1 MLARCL
7 GAVSEFSVLLLK
19 LLNSQPMHQQDL
31 LQFLFSWVFMAY
43 ESLEPTDHIIIYSV
57 LELFSITA
65 TAGSELDWGGGEMS
79 NNISLIIFK

>member
-1 MLARCL
+1 
-7 GAVSEFSVLLLK
+7 
-19 LLNSQPMHQQDL
+19 MHQKDL

-43 ESLEPTDHIIIYSV
+43 ESLEPTYHIIIYSV

-65 TAGSELDWGGGEMS
+65 TAGSELEWGGGEMS